1 MRHSDEL
8 KFYQGKSLLKR
19 SNSNIFDLVM
29 NKIESIESDFSLK
42 CVYSRLYYN
51 YIEKKKKEIQDNN

>member
-29 NKIESIESDFSLK
+29 NKIES
-42 CVYSRLYYN
+42 RLYYN

>member
-1 MRHSDEL
+1 
-8 KFYQGKSLLKR
+8 
-19 SNSNIFDLVM
+19 M
-29 NKIESIESDFSLK
+29 NKIESIESDFSLE